1 MTQRK
6 IIHVDCDCFY
16 AAIEMRDN
24 PSLAQKPL
32 AVGGSAD
39 RRGVIATCNYEAR
52 AYGVRSAMSSRHALK
67 LCPDLTI
74 VKPRM
79 DAYKEASKEIQS
91 IFRDYT
97 DLIEPLSL
105 DEAYLDVSDSPH
117 FGGSATRI
125 AQDIRRRVSNQLH
138 ITVSAGVAPNK
149 FLAKIASDWKK
160 PNGLFVITPD
170 QVEDFVSI
178 LPVKKLHGV
187 GKVTADKL
195 ARMGIED
202 CLQLREWN
210 KLALVREFGSFGE
223 RLWSLARG
231 IDDRV
236 VQNDSRRQS
245 ISVENTYDVDLPDLS
260 SCLAKLP
267 ELMETLAGRIAR
279 IDSSYRAG
287 KPFVKVKFHDFTQ
300 TTLEQAGAGRD
311 LESYQQLMT
320 QAFNRGGKPVR
331 LLGIGV
337 RLLDLSSGNEQLE
350 LSWWAPQYVGG
361 GLPPMAVCQ
370 STKMLNVSRLSGAS
384 RIVAPPLPHLDLQR
398 FRGLSV
404 RQDLRRVAPH
414 PWSALAGIPA
424 ATPDHCGSVRSG
436 SVPVRWLLPP
446 GPAPT
451 DA

>member
-16 AAIEMRDN
+16 AAIEMRDD
-24 PSLAQKPL
+24 PTLASKPL

-67 LCPDLTI
+67 LCPDLVI

-79 DAYKEASKEIQS
+79 DAYRDASKEIQG

-105 DEAYLDVSDSPH
+105 DEAYLDVSDSSH
-117 FGGSATRI
+117 FNGSATRI

-160 PNGLFVITPD
+160 PNGLYVITPD
-170 QVEDFVSI
+170 QVEEFVAH
-178 LPVKKLHGV
+178 LPVSKLHGV

-195 ARMGIED
+195 SRLGIAD
-202 CLQLREWN
+202 CLQLRDWN

-223 RLWSLARG
+223 RLWGLARG
-231 IDDRV
+231 IDERQ

-245 ISVENTYDVDLPDLS
+245 ISVENTYDVDLPDLV

-267 ELMETLAGRIAR
+267 ELLESLNGRIAR
-279 IDSSYRAG
+279 IDSSYRPG

-311 LESYQQLMT
+311 LGSYQLLLT
-320 QAFNRGGKPVR
+320 QAFNRGAKPVR

-337 RLLDLSSGNEQLE
+337 RL
-350 LSWWAPQYVGG
+350 
-361 GLPPMAVCQ
+361 
-370 STKMLNVSRLSGAS
+370 
-384 RIVAPPLPHLDLQR
+384 
-398 FRGLSV
+398 
-404 RQDLRRVAPH
+404 QDLRGGFEQLDLFSR
-414 PWSALAGIPA
+414 
-424 ATPDHCGSVRSG
+424 
-436 SVPVRWLLPP
+436 
-446 GPAPT
+446 
-451 DA
+451 